1 MTNSDNTCLNASS
14 NSSSPFHSFE
24 SELDPIMIAAHKQT
38 ANSKY
43 IRWRYCS
50 DEPVEPVEPPQSNSS
65 HELNLIALG
74 RTGDGKS
81 SLLNDLIGKQVFKQK
96 ISAKVSVLFIL
107 LECQVCY
114 LITIEIVANK
124 RYTNKSGFLGST
136 SSLYA

>member
-14 NSSSPFHSFE
+14 SSPFHSE
-24 SELDPIMIAAHKQT
+24 VDPIMIAAHKQT

-50 DEPVEPVEPPQSNSS
+50 DEPVEPVEQPPPPPTESNSS
-65 HELNLIALG
+65 HALNLIALG

-96 ISAKVSVLFIL
+96 ISAKVNKRFIYIMANS
-107 LECQVCY
+107 CY
-114 LITIEIVANK
+114 LLLWK
-124 RYTNKSGFLGST
+124 
-136 SSLYA
+136 